1 MMSENKKITVIGAG
15 TMGKAIIKGL
25 LKSGEFNDIKAIEK
39 NQKAAEKAKLDLE
52 IPILTFDESK
62 ETIKNSDILML
73 AIKPQDI
80 GNCIDNIKDHLNE
93 TTLIISIAAGISTK
107 FIEDHTKSKN
117 PVIRAM
123 PNTPCLISEGMTA
136 VCKGSYAEKEH
147 IQIAQN
153 MLCKLG
159 KCLEVEEKHMNA
171 VTGVS
176 GSGPAF
182 IYLIIEALADGGVM
196 EGLPRKVAIE
206 LAAQT
211 LHGAAKMVLETGKHP
226 AELRDEVTTPAG
238 CTIGAILSLEDG
250 KIRSVLARA
259 VQEAAKISSKL
270 GT

>member
-1 MMSENKKITVIGAG
+1 MISKSKKIAVIGAG

-25 LKSGEFNDIKAIEK
+25 IKSGEFNDIKAVEK
-39 NQKAAEKAKLDLE
+39 NQKSLEKAKKELE
-52 IPILTFDESK
+52 IPIVLLEESK
-62 ETIKNSDILML
+62 EVINSADILML

-80 GNCIDNIKDHLNE
+80 GNCIDYIKLSLNK
-93 TTLIISIAAGISTK
+93 TTLIISIAAGISTQ
-107 FIEDHTKSKN
+107 FIEEHTGSKN

-136 VCKGSYAEKEH
+136 VSKGSYATNEH
-147 IQIAQN
+147 IQIAHN
-153 MLCKLG
+153 ILSKLG
-159 KCLEVEEKHMNA
+159 KCIEVEEKHMNA
-171 VTGVS
+171 VTGLS

-211 LHGAAKMVLETGKHP
+211 LNGASKMVLETGKHP
-226 AELRDEVTTPAG
+226 AELKDEVSTPAG

-259 VQEAAKISSKL
+259 VQEAARISSKL